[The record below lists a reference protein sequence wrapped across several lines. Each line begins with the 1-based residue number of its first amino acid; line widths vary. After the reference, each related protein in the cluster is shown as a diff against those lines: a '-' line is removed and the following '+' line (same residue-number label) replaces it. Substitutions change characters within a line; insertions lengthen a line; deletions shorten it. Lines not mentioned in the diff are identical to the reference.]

1 MPEKDLPFPEDHSY
15 DKAWEENIG
24 AWEMEQKH
32 PREPKLQQD
41 HELVDTTRLLIETIA
56 KQENELIEKL
66 MTPESY
72 QLYLQYYHQCL
83 AQEDDGHDSVYIE
96 SPLDS
101 RGRNVESLYNQAVTI
116 ARSPYHSLGEKDP
129 DRRSFEIDYNS
140 RLPVKH
146 EGRWQMDD
154 NLRGFKTSRYLS
166 DGGHRDTRYGRHVSI
181 DGKGRL
187 IEETYR
193 DSYYHNPKDKV
204 LPDNNEIKMINH
216 QLGQI
221 AQSQQD
227 LLNDSNLANRMTDS
241 ER

>member
-1 MPEKDLPFPEDHSY
+1 MSEKNLPLPDDQSY
-15 DKAWEENIG
+15 GKAWEENIK
-24 AWEMEQKH
+24 AWKMEQKH
-32 PREPKLQQD
+32 PSEPKIQQD
-41 HELVDTTRLLIETIA
+41 RELVDTTRSLIETIA

-72 QLYLQYYHQCL
+72 QLYLQYYQQCL
-83 AQEDDGHDSVYIE
+83 AQKSDSHSSTYIE
-96 SPLDS
+96 PPLDS

-116 ARSPYHSLGEKDP
+116 ARSPYYSPKGKDP

-140 RLPVKH
+140 RRPVKW

-154 NLRGFKTSRYLS
+154 DPRGFRTSRYLP

-193 DSYYHNPKDKV
+193 DSYYHNPKDKA
-204 LPDNNEIKMINH
+204 LPDDNEIKMMNH

-221 AQSQQD
+221 AQSQHD
-227 LLNDSNLANRMTDS
+227 LLNDPNLASRMTDS